1 LPHLIGC
8 ADNRRTG
15 AAVIATVAY
24 SACMRSHG
32 VPNFPD
38 PDSNGQILKGDAQ
51 RFGVSTSQLQAA
63 QQACQPL
70 YPNNGGSLAGS
81 LPSMRGGDAMSGGTT
96 PVTSERGEF
105 VGSGGGLPPR
115 RRWRRWVIVA
125 VVLVLLAAG
134 AVVVVSGVFD
144 GDGGSSGSSDYGSAT
159 SLATV
164 TRRSLSQQTQVN
176 GTLGYAGSYTVLGQA
191 PGMVTWLPAVG
202 QVIHQGQVL
211 YRVDGAP
218 VVLLYGST
226 PAYRALAE
234 GATASDVTGA
244 DVAQLNHDLVALGY
258 VDSADVDSAWDE
270 FNWATKAGV
279 EKLQKHLG
287 VDQSGKL
294 SLGDVVFLPTAA
306 RVTTL
311 QAGLGAPAT
320 GPVLHASSTART
332 VSVALDADL
341 QSEVKAGD
349 RVAITLPD
357 GSTTSG
363 TVTLVGKVATAPS
376 NNSRGAG
383 SSTPTVPVTIRPT
396 DPTATGSLDQAPVL
410 VAITERTVHNVLAV
424 PVYALLALAGGAYA
438 VEVANADGTRHLV
451 PVSPGLF
458 DDAAGLVQVTG
469 SGLAV
474 GQHVVV
480 PAS

>member
-1 LPHLIGC
+1 MSGGATPAISER
-8 ADNRRTG
+8 AD
-15 AAVIATVAY
+15 
-24 SACMRSHG
+24 
-32 VPNFPD
+32 
-38 PDSNGQILKGDAQ
+38 
-51 RFGVSTSQLQAA
+51 
-63 QQACQPL
+63 
-70 YPNNGGSLAGS
+70 LAGS
-81 LPSMRGGDAMSGGTT
+81 GGRRG
-96 PVTSERGEF
+96 R
-105 VGSGGGLPPR
+105 L
-115 RRWRRWVIVA
+115 RWVIVA
-125 VVLVLLAAG
+125 VVLVLVAAG
-134 AVVVVSGVFD
+134 AFVAVSGVFD
-144 GDGGSSGSSDYGSAT
+144 SGGGNSTGGNGSAT

-164 TRRSLSQQTQVN
+164 ERRSLSEQMQVN

-191 PGMVTWLPAVG
+191 HGTVTWLPKAGAV
-202 QVIHQGQVL
+202 IRDSRVL

-234 GATASDVTGA
+234 GATAADVTGA

-258 VDSADVDSAWDE
+258 VDRSDVDSVWDE
-270 FNWATKAGV
+270 FSWATKAGV

-287 VDQSGKL
+287 VDQTGEL

-306 RVTTL
+306 RVTTVS
-311 QAGLGAPAT
+311 ANLGGQAT
-320 GPVLHASSTART
+320 GPLMTASSTART

-349 RVAITLPD
+349 QVTITLPD
-357 GSTTSG
+357 GSTTPG
-363 TVTLVGKVATAPS
+363 TVTSVGKDATAPS
-376 NNSRGAG
+376 NNSGG
-383 SSTPTVPVTIRPT
+383 SDSSPTVPVTIRPT

-410 VAITERTVHNVLAV
+410 VAITERIVHNVLAV
-424 PVYALLALAGGAYA
+424 PVNALLALAGGGYA

-469 SGLAV
+469 SGLAA